1 MARADNSHPKS
12 FTLTNWHSQSVS
24 LVFKE
29 LQCDIRGLS
38 SKEAKDRLEKS
49 GPNQIPSSKG
59 ESSIKRFFLQFN
71 NVLIYVLLVAGF
83 ISVLLTQWV
92 DAGVIFGVVLINAI
106 IGFVQ
111 EGKAERALESIRSML
126 SPKAN
131 VIRDGHQISI
141 NAQELVPGDIV
152 TLQEGDRVP
161 ADCRI
166 VHSRNTRIDE
176 SILTGE
182 SVPVEKDSEP
192 VEESANLGDRKSMVF
207 SGTLV
212 TFGKCSAVVVATG
225 INTEIGKVST
235 LLRQV
240 EQLST
245 PLLRQFSQFSKWLS
259 LAILG
264 LAAVTF
270 AAGYFFR
277 NYGIVSMFMSAVSLA
292 VAAIPEGLPA
302 IMTITLAIGV
312 QRMAKRHAII
322 RKLPAVE
329 TLGSVTVICSDKTGT
344 LTKNEMTVQSIL
356 TADELIRV
364 SGSGYEPR
372 GDFTIEGYPMPLEDN
387 SPVLSEIL
395 RAAILCNNSSVYQK
409 RRLDFKRRAYRRGT
423 GNSSNEKWNRSKAN
437 KRTVPQN
444 R

>member
-49 GPNQIPSSKG
+49 TKSDSLF
-59 ESSIKRFFLQFN
+59 KRGILHKKIFLQFN
-71 NVLIYVLLVAGF
+71 NVLIYVCWLPVSFQYCLPNG
-83 ISVLLTQWV
+83 LMR
-92 DAGVIFGVVLINAI
+92 VIFGVVLINAI

-131 VIRDGHQISI
+131 VIRDGHQISV

-235 LLRQV
+235 LCGR
-240 EQLST
+240 
-245 PLLRQFSQFSKWLS
+245 
-259 LAILG
+259 
-264 LAAVTF
+264 
-270 AAGYFFR
+270 
-277 NYGIVSMFMSAVSLA
+277 
-292 VAAIPEGLPA
+292 
-302 IMTITLAIGV
+302 
-312 QRMAKRHAII
+312 
-322 RKLPAVE
+322 
-329 TLGSVTVICSDKTGT
+329 
-344 LTKNEMTVQSIL
+344 
-356 TADELIRV
+356 
-364 SGSGYEPR
+364 
-372 GDFTIEGYPMPLEDN
+372 
-387 SPVLSEIL
+387 
-395 RAAILCNNSSVYQK
+395 
-409 RRLDFKRRAYRRGT
+409 
-423 GNSSNEKWNRSKAN
+423 
-437 KRTVPQN
+437 
-444 R
+444 